1 MSGKSFA
8 NWESSYDI
16 SSFDFLILP
25 PDPLTLDVWR
35 GGVIVGSLEFSNCHT
50 GSQADWSQLGDRVFF
65 TLFCYLSSLDRREL
79 ETTILAFS
87 YIQEGTMISSRQS
100 VCSCVGDSCA
110 VDDLGFVLFDDLD
123 ELSKV
128 LTDLLA

>member
-35 GGVIVGSLEFSNCHT
+35 GGVIVGSLEFSNCH
-50 GSQADWSQLGDRVFF
+50 GMSQDDWSQLGDRVFF

-100 VCSCVGDSCA
+100 VEVRGWIAVFLLSTFRGADSFCLISRFPRT
-110 VDDLGFVLFDDLD
+110 VRF
-123 ELSKV
+123 
-128 LTDLLA
+128 